1 MTEEGGYILGEDY
14 PRPGRRVKNL
24 IGIAEPE
31 RDEDG
36 WLWYVWRGQQTQNIN
51 MTWNLITDRVK

>member
-1 MTEEGGYILGEDY
+1 MTEQDGYILGEDY

-24 IGIAEPE
+24 IGTAE

-36 WLWYVWRGQQTQNIN
+36 WLWYGGDI
-51 MTWNLITDRVK
+51 KCKK